1 MTAQNLELQAAIV
14 AAVQAD
20 TALMALINGI
30 YDRVPSDPW
39 GSVQGYI
46 SFGPEDTIT
55 QTDCV
60 DFYDISI
67 QLDVWSRQPGRVHCK
82 QILHELRR
90 VMETVET
97 TENPIVDIGD
107 PSEQIMRDPDG
118 LTTHGV
124 LQYTVLMEGED

>member
-1 MTAQNLELQAAIV
+1 MAPNLELQAAIV

-30 YDRVPSDPW
+30 YDRVPSAPW
-39 GSVQGYI
+39 GAVQGYI
-46 SFGPEDTIT
+46 SFGPEDSIT
-55 QTDCV
+55 EADCV

-67 QLDVWSRQPGRVHCK
+67 QLDVWSRQTGRVHCK

-90 VMETVET
+90 VMESVET
-97 TENPIVDIGD
+97 TENPIVDVGD

-118 LTTHGV
+118 LTTHGF
-124 LQYTVLMEGED
+124 LQYTVLMEGKD